1 MSIYMSNKKNS
12 LFNKK
17 ISHLKKNDYIPS
29 IIIDAG
35 AFKGRWTEKMLKIYP
50 DSKYYLFEAINYQEL
65 SKYDNDPNVTVKNV
79 ILNDKIETVDW
90 YEERNSGDS
99 FYREKT
105 KYFQNTKPTKKTTI
119 DLDTLI
125 DKDNIIKD
133 DNNIFVKID
142 CQGAEIPI
150 LKGAEKIL
158 NRTDFIIL
166 EMPLF
171 GQYNEGVPSFLE
183 HIQFMESINFI
194 PFDVVDKHYINNYN
208 MQIDMMF
215 INKSHRFNKIVQE
228 KLLI

>member
-1 MSIYMSNKKNS
+1 MFDFILNLKN
-12 LFNKK
+12 LGYEPDC
-17 ISHLKKNDYIPS
+17 ILDI
-29 IIIDAG
+29 G
-35 AFKGRWTEKMLKIYP
+35 AFLGNWTENIRKIYP
-50 DSKYYLFEAINYQEL
+50 GSKYYLFEAINYQEL
-65 SKYDNDPNVTVKNV
+65 SKYDNDPNITVKNV

-99 FYREKT
+99 FYKEKT
-105 KYFQNTKPTKKTTI
+105 KYFQNTKPITKTTI

-150 LKGAEKIL
+150 LKGAKKIL

-171 GQYNEGVPSFLE
+171 GKYNEGVPSFLE

-215 INKSHRFNKIVQE
+215 INKNHRFNKIVQE